1 MFDNDIILNANAHT
15 GINAP
20 VTVSRRAGNLSFWTA
35 ATLVNTTPLEFV
47 VKHQEVKK
55 GKDSYIRSMIGLSR
69 RELVSTTGSGL
80 VSNVWNLVNER
91 PKDPSAI
98 SSLDTA
104 TQLGQLLS
112 VLGITLY
119 SGSNLTTNLLKF
131 HNQEG

>member
-1 MFDNDIILNANAHT
+1 MFDNDLILNANPHT
-15 GINAP
+15 GVNMP

-35 ATLVNTTPLEFV
+35 ASLVNSTPLEFV
-47 VKHQEVKK
+47 VKHQEIKK

-98 SSLDTA
+98 SHLETA

-112 VLGITLY
+112 VFGVSLY
-119 SGSNLTTNLLKF
+119 SSTTLTAGLLKF
-131 HNQEG
+131 QNQEG